1 MYLILNTCVHSSD
14 VNPGQYIYH
23 QYVYTVR
30 IQTCIYLYASIF
42 IIHIYASIHVV
53 STQVG
58 MYIISMCI

>member
-30 IQTCIYLYASIF
+30 IQTCVYLYASIF
-42 IIHIYASIHVV
+42 IIHIYMRPFMWCQPRSVC
-53 STQVG
+53 
-58 MYIISMCI
+58 IS